1 MSIYV
6 YIYII
11 YIFRF
16 AVGRKEGRKEGRDKG
31 RLWMNF
37 EKQDGEITLR
47 EHHRK
52 LWELN
57 IGSRSLLP
65 VKTHA

>member
-1 MSIYV
+1 MC
-6 YIYII
+6 IYII

-16 AVGRKEGRKEGRDKG
+16 AVGRKEGRDKG

-65 VKTHA
+65 VKAHA